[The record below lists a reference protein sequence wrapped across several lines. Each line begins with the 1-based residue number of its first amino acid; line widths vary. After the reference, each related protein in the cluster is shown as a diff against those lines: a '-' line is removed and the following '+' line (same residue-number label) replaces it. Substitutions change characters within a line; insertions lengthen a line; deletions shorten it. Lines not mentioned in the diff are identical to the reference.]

1 MLKKAVEIL
10 AEYTE
15 TDAGEICPETDLK
28 ADLDLNSLDLMELAA
43 AFEEAFD
50 VQIPDRS
57 IAEIQT
63 VGDILKILEL
73 CGE

>member
-28 ADLDLNSLDLMELAA
+28 
-43 AFEEAFD
+43 
-50 VQIPDRS
+50 
-57 IAEIQT
+57 
-63 VGDILKILEL
+63 DILKILEL